1 MNFIISYTTC
11 LHLQIQIDVMLT
23 GCSLGNVVNY
33 GAMNMIGMGSFLK
46 CGKKGKRV
54 EKGRVNGVKGLEVL
68 MGERG
73 LGMGRVRG

>member
-1 MNFIISYTTC
+1 
-11 LHLQIQIDVMLT
+11 
-23 GCSLGNVVNY
+23 
-33 GAMNMIGMGSFLK
+33 MNMIGMGSFLK

-73 LGMGRVRG
+73 LGIGSVREKGVKGWKKGTGKD

>member
-46 CGKKGKRV
+46 CGKKGKR
-54 EKGRVNGVKGLEVL
+54 EGKG
-68 MGERG
+68 
-73 LGMGRVRG
+73 

>member
-1 MNFIISYTTC
+1 MWE
-11 LHLQIQIDVMLT
+11 
-23 GCSLGNVVNY
+23 
-33 GAMNMIGMGSFLK
+33 
-46 CGKKGKRV
+46 KGKRV